1 MSKFK
6 EALERG
12 KKARRRQDES
22 ADGHTPK
29 VDFGAQARAWL
40 TEVVVAS
47 LEAAKADV
55 AGEVT
60 IDIEP
65 IPRPEDSAIAPSVEF
80 RIYGSGAVEKNHA
93 RAFKVSVSISG
104 EASVSAPGMVA
115 EDIGSI
121 GDKSDQRFRQLLA
134 RLIEDAARD
143 RRS

>member
-12 KKARRRQDES
+12 KKAHHRQDES
-22 ADGHTPK
+22 ADGNARK
-29 VDFGAQARAWL
+29 VDFGAQARDWL
-40 TEVVVAS
+40 MEVVVAS

-60 IDIEP
+60 IDIDP

-80 RIYGSGAVEKNHA
+80 RISGNGTVEKNHA

-104 EASVSAPGMVA
+104 EASVCAPGTVA

-121 GDKSDQRFRQLLA
+121 GDKSDQRFRHLLA
-134 RLIEDAARD
+134 RLIEDAARGA
-143 RRS
+143 